1 MSNSHLVETKKVI
14 DSISTSFCAAKW
26 YNVSIWL
33 GNGRT
38 ASCHHPLAHSIPRKE
53 LDDNKSALHNT
64 QFKKEQRKKMLEGER
79 PAECSYCWRVE
90 DATKKDSGIF
100 SDRVYQ
106 TQRYT
111 KEDILAIKNMPWD
124 ANVIPKTVELAF
136 DNLCNLACS
145 YCNAEFSSTWNRDI
159 TTKGPYENMKT
170 SGGHTFKNT
179 GHHAMPYGSKNQRNP
194 YIAKFY
200 EWFKEIRHGLHELR
214 VSGGE
219 PLRSPSFWQLLEI
232 CDNETFD
239 FSINSNLIMDD
250 DRMDTLINAAKNFK
264 SFDVYTSAECMGKNQ
279 EFVRDGFEWDTWEKN
294 MFRLHESEN
303 IRSVHIMMT
312 ISALSIWTVA
322 DFMDKI
328 IAWRKKFVNKEEF
341 FMSVN
346 ILRFPSFQSINIISQ
361 DVKNKLADEIEE
373 TLNKNKQ
380 YMIGWEENQ
389 FQRVIEYL
397 RKVDTS
403 YEDTDTFENKHH
415 DFKNFV
421 EQYAVRR
428 KMPIDEY
435 MPTEFIDWFKTLK
448 TIEKVEDNG

>member
-1 MSNSHLVETKKVI
+1 MPEKSLQNTAKII

-38 ASCHHPLAHSIPRKE
+38 ASCHHPLAHSIPKGE
-53 LDDNKSALHNT
+53 LLENKTALHNT
-64 QFKKEQRKKMLEGER
+64 KFKKEQRKKMLEGER

-90 DATKKDSGIF
+90 DAAEKDSGIF

-106 TQRYT
+106 TQRYSV
-111 KEDILAIKNMPWD
+111 KDILAIKNMPWD
-124 ANVIPKTVELAF
+124 ANVNPKTVELAF

-145 YCNAEFSSTWNRDI
+145 YCNAEFSSTWHQDI
-159 TTKGPYENMKT
+159 SRKGPYQNMKT

-194 YIAKFY
+194 YISKFY
-200 EWFKEIRHGLHELR
+200 EWFEEIRGGLDELR

-219 PLRSPSFWQLLEI
+219 PARSPSFWQLLEM

-239 FSINSNLIMDD
+239 FAVNSNLIMDD
-250 DRMDTLINAAKNFK
+250 DRIDTLIDAAKNFK
-264 SFDVYTSAECMGKNQ
+264 SFDVYTSAECMEKNQ
-279 EFVRDGFEWDTWEKN
+279 EFVRDGFEWDTWERN

-312 ISALSIWTVA
+312 ISALSVWTVA
-322 DFMDKI
+322 PFMDKI
-328 IAWRKKFVNKEEF
+328 INWRKQFKNKQEF

-346 ILRFPSFQSINIISQ
+346 ILRFPSFQSVNIIAQ

-373 TLNKNKQ
+373 ALNRNKEH
-380 YMIGWEENQ
+380 MIGWEANQ
-389 FQRVIEYL
+389 FERLIKYL

-403 YEDTDTFENKHH
+403 YEDTDTFDNKHH

-428 KMPIDEY
+428 EMPIDEY
-435 MPTEFIDWFKTLK
+435 MPEEFQTWFNTID
-448 TIEKVEDNG
+448 TIKENVK

>member
-1 MSNSHLVETKKVI
+1 MSKPNSVKTKQVI
-14 DSISTSFCAAKW
+14 DSISKSFCAAKW

-38 ASCHHPLAHSIPRKE
+38 ASCHHPLAHSIPRPE
-53 LDDNKSALHNT
+53 LDKDKSALHNT

-106 TQRYT
+106 TQRYSV
-111 KEDILAIKNMPWD
+111 KDILAIKNMPWD

-145 YCNAEFSSTWNRDI
+145 YCNAEFSSTWHQDI
-159 TTKGPYENMKT
+159 SRKGPYENMKT

-200 EWFKEIRHGLHELR
+200 EWFEEIRGGLDELR

-250 DRMDTLINAAKNFK
+250 ARISTLIDAGKNFK
-264 SFDVYTSAECMGKNQ
+264 SLDVYTSAECVGKNQ

-294 MFRLHESEN
+294 MFRLHDSEN

-312 ISALSIWTVA
+312 ISALSIWSIA
-322 DFMDKI
+322 EFMDKI
-328 IAWRKKFVNKEEF
+328 ITWRKNFLNKEEF

-346 ILRFPSFQSINIISQ
+346 ILRFPSFQSINIIAQ

-373 TLNKNKQ
+373 TLNRNKQ

-421 EQYAVRR
+421 EQYATRR
-428 KMPIDEY
+428 EMPIDEY
-435 MPTEFIDWFKTLK
+435 MPTEFQEWFKTLK
-448 TIEKVEDNG
+448 TIEKIESNG